1 MVEAAPAF
9 AAGNAHAQNE
19 CPMPWE
25 AAMKL
30 PSPLRFFLLG
40 CVLTIS
46 ATAGAANVTDPDLP
60 RSLPVQGPVSVSWT
74 DPAEF
79 TELRTSGNRWE
90 AQRGDWVQ
98 QLARYLRTRAEA
110 RLPPGER
117 LDVTITDIKRAGD
130 FEPWRGPR
138 LRDVRVMREI
148 YPPRISLTFTR
159 QLADGSVTQGERQ
172 LTDLAFLSRT
182 GRLSDTD
189 ALRYEKRL
197 IDDWIAQDIARARP

>member
-1 MVEAAPAF
+1 
-9 AAGNAHAQNE
+9 
-19 CPMPWE
+19 
-25 AAMKL
+25 MKL
-30 PSPLRFFLLG
+30 PSPFRFFLLG
-40 CVLTIS
+40 CVLTLS

-138 LRDVRVMREI
+138 LRDVRVMRDI

-159 QLADGSVTQGERQ
+159 QLADGSITQGERQ

-197 IDDWIAQDIARARP
+197 IDDWIAQDITRARP